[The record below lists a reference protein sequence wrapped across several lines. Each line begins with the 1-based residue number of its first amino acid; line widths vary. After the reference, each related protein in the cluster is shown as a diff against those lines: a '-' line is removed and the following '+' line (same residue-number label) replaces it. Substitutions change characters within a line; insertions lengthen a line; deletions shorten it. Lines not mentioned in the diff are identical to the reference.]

1 MIAVLFEVTVKEGK
15 DKEYL
20 AEAAALADSLKK
32 APGFI
37 RSERFSSLAVPGK
50 LLSLS
55 FWRDEESVAQWRN
68 LLAHRSAQGKGRA
81 GIFEHYRITVMREI
95 RSYTDAE
102 RSAAPITAETGFS
115 PSGFWRRAA
124 RRCTRPWVSRG
135 RPISKTTGPRSTAA

>member
-55 FWRDEESVAQWRN
+55 FWRDEECVAQWRN
-68 LLAHRSAQGKGRA
+68 LVAHRSAQGKGRA

-102 RSAAPITAETGFS
+102 RSAAPADS
-115 PSGFWRRAA
+115 NAA
-124 RRCTRPWVSRG
+124 HG
-135 RPISKTTGPRSTAA
+135 L